1 MAQRV
6 GIPRCLLY
14 YSYFP
19 GWKRFFEEIGAEV
32 VISSPTNKKILDQG
46 IQQAVDEI
54 CLPFKL
60 FFGHVESLKDQVDY
74 MFVPRMM
81 SIERNEWICP
91 KFLGLPDMVRA
102 QMEGLPPLISPDLNM
117 RHSRL
122 GLYRAAKD
130 AARPFTTSSVKVA
143 HALYRSLKDQ
153 WRFETELK
161 RGRTPLE
168 VLEKKSYPDPGRE
181 PLVIALLGHPYLIYE
196 SYTNMDLIHRLRE
209 MGAMLVT
216 PEMIQREQILQGA
229 AEQKKDLFWTLNKK
243 VMGAAYHF
251 LNQRSVDG
259 MIQLAAFGCG
269 PDSLV
274 NELVERRARRDG
286 QVPILSLNIDEHSG
300 EAGLVTRLEAFVDML
315 KFRRK
320 QG

>member
-19 GWKRFFEEIGAEV
+19 GWKRFFEEIGAEIV
-32 VISSPTNKKILDQG
+32 LSPPTNKKILDQG
-46 IQQAVDEI
+46 IRQAVDEI

-60 FFGHVESLKDQVDY
+60 FFGHVESLKNQVDY
-74 MFVPRMM
+74 VFVPRIM
-81 SIERNEWICP
+81 SIHRKEWICP

-102 QMEGLPPLISPDLNM
+102 QMEGLPLLISPDLNM
-117 RHSRL
+117 HRSKM
-122 GLYRAAKD
+122 GLYRAARE
-130 AARPFTTSSVKVA
+130 AAKPFTNRSAEVVR
-143 HALYRSLKDQ
+143 ALYRGLKDQ
-153 WRFETELK
+153 WKFEAELK

-168 VLEKKSYPDPGRE
+168 ILEKREYPDPGE
-181 PLVIALLGHPYLIYE
+181 DPLVIALLGHPYLIYE
-196 SYTNMDLIHRLRE
+196 SYTNMNLIHRLRE

-216 PEMIQREQILQGA
+216 PEMIQREKILQGA
-229 AEQKKDLFWTLNKK
+229 SQQKKDLFWTLNKK
-243 VMGAAYHF
+243 VMGAAYHL
-251 LNQRSVDG
+251 LNQQNVDG
-259 MIQLAAFGCG
+259 MVQLAAFGCG

-274 NELVERRARRDG
+274 NELIERRARREG
-286 QVPILSLNIDEHSG
+286 RVPILSLNIDEHSG